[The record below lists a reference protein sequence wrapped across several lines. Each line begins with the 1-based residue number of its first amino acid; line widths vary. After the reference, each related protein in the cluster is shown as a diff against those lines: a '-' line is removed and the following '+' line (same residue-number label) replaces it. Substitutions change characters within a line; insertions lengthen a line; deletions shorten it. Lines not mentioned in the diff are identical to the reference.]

1 MTSEIKK
8 GFENQAK
15 VMGHPAGLFVLFFT
29 EMWERFS
36 YYGMRAL
43 LVLFLVS
50 AMGIGGWEWARE
62 DALYLYAIY
71 TGLVYIT
78 PIFGGL
84 IADKITGFR
93 VAILIGALLMTL
105 GHAAMAFETET
116 TFYLGLGLL
125 ILGNGLFKPNI
136 SSVVGGLYKGNED
149 KKDAAYTIFYMGIN
163 AGAFLGILLCGYIGE
178 KAGWS
183 YGFGLAG
190 IFMLFG
196 MIMYYFSKAIFKDVV
211 VDGKPN
217 NGNLEDN
224 YDIADSIEEIKKK
237 PLDKIAKDR
246 LTVIGILAF
255 FTIFFWMAFE
265 QAGGSMT
272 IFAKDYTNRI
282 LEGGWA
288 NFFTIINTIITI
300 VPLAII
306 TYVLFLLV
314 KATYKKIPIS
324 NLFLSLSF
332 IIIWGI
338 VGWMVNR
345 ELNSKSYEIAYQ
357 AVETSFTKESLT
369 LNTDRNDKLNKILV
383 SGGNFDMAGESIS
396 IDSISYN
403 GLIIKTKSSENEK
416 EQEKLNKAYLAKV
429 NSIENTGNAKAYYT
443 EASEAKT
450 VLLNKLTFQ
459 TLITETTSVSENEK
473 IVNKK
478 TTIIDPSEMN
488 VDDAVVLLD
497 VDQKGSYRYMDTK
510 AAEML
515 KADQRVPAKISKIKD
530 KEVEVPAS
538 WFGILN
544 SLFIIC
550 FAPLFSKL
558 WESKYNPSAPVKFAV
573 GLILLGLGFGI
584 LALGSTGIK
593 LGAATASVSMVWLIL
608 AYLLH
613 TLGEL
618 TLSPVGLSYV
628 SKLAPEKLVGLMFGV
643 WFGATALANYIAGW
657 TGSYIDQI
665 SESIGLT
672 GFFLIYTALPIVA
685 GLILMGMNKFLIKK
699 MHGIR

>member
-105 GHAAMAFETET
+105 GHASMAFETET
-116 TFYLGLGLL
+116 TFYIGLGLL

-163 AGAFLGILLCGYIGE
+163 AGAFLGILLCGYVGE

-196 MIMYYFSKAIFKDVV
+196 MIMYYYSKAIFTGLVE
-211 VDGKPN
+211 DGKPN
-217 NGNLEDN
+217 NGNIENN

-272 IFAKDYTNRI
+272 IFAKDYTNRV

-288 NFFTIINTIITI
+288 NFFTVINTIITI

-314 KATYKKIPIS
+314 KATFKKIPIS
-324 NLFLSLSF
+324 NFFLSLSF
-332 IIIWGI
+332 LIIWGI
-338 VGWMVNR
+338 VIWMVNK
-345 ELNSKSYEIAYQ
+345 EFNTQAFKASYA
-357 AVETSFTKESLT
+357 AVADNEDKGIKAGDVLFTDIR
-369 LNTDRNDKLNKILV
+369 TDEKL
-383 SGGNFDMAGESIS
+383 M
-396 IDSISYN
+396 IDSKFI
-403 GLIIKTKSSENEK
+403 
-416 EQEKLNKAYLAKV
+416 
-429 NSIENTGNAKAYYT
+429 
-443 EASEAKT
+443 
-450 VLLNKLTFQ
+450 
-459 TLITETTSVSENEK
+459 
-473 IVNKK
+473 
-478 TTIIDPSEMN
+478 M
-488 VDDAVVLLD
+488 LD
-497 VDQKGSYRYMDTK
+497 VDQKGTYRFMSSK
-510 AAEML
+510 EAENL
-515 KADQRVPAKISKIKD
+515 KPEQKIEATITEIKD

-558 WESKYNPSAPVKFAV
+558 WESKYNPSAPVKFAL

-584 LALGSTGIK
+584 LAAGSTGIE

-657 TGSYIDQI
+657 TGSYIDKI
-665 SESIGLT
+665 SEEIGLT

-685 GLILMGMNKFLIKK
+685 GLILMAMNKFLLKK